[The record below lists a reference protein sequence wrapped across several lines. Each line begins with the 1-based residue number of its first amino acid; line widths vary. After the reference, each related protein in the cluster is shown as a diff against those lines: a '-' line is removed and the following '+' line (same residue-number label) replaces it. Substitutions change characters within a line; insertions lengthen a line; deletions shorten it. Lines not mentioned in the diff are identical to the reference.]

1 MLHKIIFIIQNQAK
15 KKQKS
20 SYLNSS
26 LIYYCIVVNMGTN
39 YTVILDD
46 NEEIFPALER
56 FSKEN
61 EITYGMIV
69 SAKGA
74 IKHFD
79 IISHGQRGTVEKIN
93 YKREFEVNALSGKID
108 IKGGEV
114 RLKMNALVSSSGFT
128 PISGELLNGKTAGS
142 LQIVV
147 RKVDMKKMIEA

>member
-1 MLHKIIFIIQNQAK
+1 M
-15 KKQKS
+15 S
-20 SYLNSS
+20 
-26 LIYYCIVVNMGTN
+26 TN

-46 NEEIFPALER
+46 NEDIFSALET
-56 FSKEN
+56 FAKEN
-61 EITYGMIV
+61 EITYGMII

-114 RLKMNALVSSSGFT
+114 RIKMNALVSSSGFT
-128 PISGELLNGKTAGS
+128 TITGELLNGKAAGS

>member
-1 MLHKIIFIIQNQAK
+1 LVKKDAKVKLFKWLFDIIDYSDK
-15 KKQKS
+15 
-20 SYLNSS
+20 
-26 LIYYCIVVNMGTN
+26 MGTN
-39 YTVILDD
+39 YTVILEED
-46 NEEIFPALER
+46 EEIFPALEK
-56 FSKEN
+56 FAKEN
-61 EITYGMIV
+61 EITYGMII

-79 IISHGQRGTVEKIN
+79 IISHGQRGTVEKMN
-93 YKREFEVNALSGKID
+93 YRKEFEVNALSGKID

-128 PISGELLNGKTAGS
+128 PISGELLNGKAAGS

>member
-1 MLHKIIFIIQNQAK
+1 M
-15 KKQKS
+15 S
-20 SYLNSS
+20 
-26 LIYYCIVVNMGTN
+26 TN

-46 NEEIFPALER
+46 NEDIFSALET
-56 FSKEN
+56 FAKEN
-61 EITYGMIV
+61 EITYGMII

-108 IKGGEV
+108 VKDGGI
-114 RLKMNALVSSSGFT
+114 RIKMNALVSSSGFT
-128 PISGELLNGKTAGS
+128 PITGELLNGKVAGS
-142 LQIVV
+142 LQIVI